1 MKQELTKEEMFESIY
16 RSYEKDVY
24 RACLHLTME
33 EEMAFDMTQQ
43 AFMNC
48 YERFDTLEVDSIKA
62 YLIGSARNLV
72 YNYYRKT
79 RREVQLDDEEFRKIE
94 PTIESVEEQ
103 YFKDIK
109 RMMKKE
115 LTNAILMDLKE
126 RHGKWYEVIYRIF
139 FRNMTPEEIAVE
151 LGVTKEVVYSRLHRA
166 KLWIQKN
173 YKENFDKVTG
183 KI

>member
-16 RSYEKDVY
+16 RSYEEDVY

-33 EEMAFDMTQQ
+33 EELASDMTQQ
-43 AFMNC
+43 AFMNF
-48 YERFDTLEVDSIKA
+48 YERFDTLEVDSMKA

-72 YNYYRKT
+72 YNYYRKA
-79 RREVQLDDEEFRKIE
+79 RREVQLDDEEFQKIGS
-94 PTIESVEEQ
+94 TIESVEEQ
-103 YFKDIK
+103 YFKDIR

-115 LTNAILMDLKE
+115 LADEILMDLKE
-126 RHGKWYEVIYRIF
+126 CHEKWYEVIYRIF
-139 FRNMTPEEIAVE
+139 FRDMTHEEIAIE

-173 YKENFDKVTG
+173 YKENFNKATDKT
-183 KI
+183 